1 MKVHLI
7 VGARPNFMKAA
18 PIIAAAQQH
27 KEKISCYLIHTGQH
41 YDAVMSKLFFEDL
54 GLPKP
59 DIYLGIGSGSH
70 AEQTAG
76 VMVEL
81 EKIFVRE
88 KPDLVMVVG
97 DVNSTMAGA
106 LAASKLCIPVA
117 HIEAGLR
124 SFDRGM
130 PEEINRLVTDSI
142 SDYLFTTCQEADTNL
157 LKEGHP
163 ADHIFMVGN
172 VMIDSLLKSQKA
184 SDSSRILDS
193 LFLRQNGQVSA
204 YSVLTLHRPSNVDDR
219 DTLLEIFDALRI
231 LAQDSLIIFPVHP
244 RTRKQIESFGMTSLF
259 NVLDADSGTA
269 KNYSRPVLDK
279 INCTMPLGYLDFIK
293 LLSHARLV
301 VTDSGGIQEETTI
314 MKVPCLT
321 LRHNTERAITVREGT
336 NLLVGNNKQKIIDG
350 ARTQLKKDFSSIQAP
365 KHWDGEASRRIIHI
379 LLNTL

>member
-1 MKVHLI
+1 MNVHLI

-18 PIIAAAQQH
+18 PIIEAARQH

-59 DIYLGIGSGSH
+59 DIYLGIGSGTH

-88 KPDLVMVVG
+88 KPDMVMVVG

-142 SDYLFTTCQEADTNL
+142 SDYLFTTCEEADTNL
-157 LKEGHP
+157 LNEGHP
-163 ADHIFMVGN
+163 AGHIFMVGN

-184 SDSSRILDS
+184 SGSSRILDN
-193 LFLRQNGQVSA
+193 LFLLQNGQVSA
-204 YSVLTLHRPSNVDDR
+204 YSLLTLHRPSNVDDK
-219 DTLLEIFDALRI
+219 DTLVEIFEALRL
-231 LAQDSLIIFPVHP
+231 LAKDSLIIFPVHP

-259 NVLDADSGTA
+259 NVLDADAG
-269 KNYSRPVLDK
+269 NGQYYSKPVFDK

-301 VTDSGGIQEETTI
+301 LTDSGGIQEETTV

-321 LRHNTERAITVREGT
+321 LRHNTERSITVREGT

-350 ARTQLKKDFSSIQAP
+350 ARSQLKKDFSSIQAP
-365 KHWDGEASRRIIHI
+365 KFWDGEASRRIIHI

>member
-18 PIIAAAQQH
+18 PIIDAAKPH

-41 YDAVMSKLFFEDL
+41 YDAVMSKLFFDDL

-59 DIYLGIGSGSH
+59 DIYLGIGSGTH
-70 AEQTAG
+70 AEQSAG

-81 EKIFVRE
+81 EKIFMRE
-88 KPDLVMVVG
+88 KPDMVVVVG

-124 SFDRGM
+124 SFDREM

-157 LKEGHP
+157 LREGHS
-163 ADHIFMVGN
+163 ADRIFMVGN

-184 SDSSRILDS
+184 SDASRVLDN
-193 LFLRQNGQVSA
+193 LFLQHNGSVSE

-219 DTLLEIFDALRI
+219 DTLLEIFEALRI
-231 LAQDSLIIFPVHP
+231 LAKDSIMIFPVHP
-244 RTRKQIESFGMTSLF
+244 RTRKQIESFGLTSLF
-259 NVLDADSGTA
+259 NVLDADMTSVRQWN
-269 KNYSRPVLDK
+269 KPVFGK

-293 LLSHARLV
+293 LLSRARLV
-301 VTDSGGIQEETTI
+301 LTDSGGIQEETTI

-321 LRHNTERAITVREGT
+321 LRHNTERAITVYEGT
-336 NLLVGNNKQKIIDG
+336 NLLVGNNKQKIIEG
-350 ARTQLKKDFSSIQAP
+350 AHIQLKKDFSGIQAP
-365 KHWDGEASRRIIHI
+365 KYWDGGASGRIIKT